1 MQGRATIVNTS
12 ARRMMHYSHVCLD
25 TFGYALPP
33 RVLSSEDIEKRLSP
47 VYKRLRL
54 PSGRLELMSGIRERR
69 LWPPGTR
76 PSTAGTLAGQRVL
89 ATADIDP
96 KSIECLIFTSVSRDM
111 MEPATASFVHDKLGL
126 SSAALIFDISNACL
140 GFLDGMVMLANMI
153 ELGHVKNGLIVSGE
167 TAEELLE
174 STLVGLLKDTTLSR
188 KTIKPAFASLTI
200 GSGSVALYMRKA
212 KDNEDR
218 PRLVHGAWQ
227 ANTQHSDLCHGG
239 QNGENTVLMATNS
252 EELLHRGVE
261 TAQMTW
267 QKFSAKAGWG
277 AENIDRFFCHQVGSA
292 HAKLLFER
300 LGLEPEKNFETL
312 AILGNV
318 GSVSAPITMAM
329 AMEQNFFEP
338 GQKGALLGIGSGIN
352 CLMLG
357 VEW

>member
-1 MQGRATIVNTS
+1 MIR
-12 ARRMMHYSHVCLD
+12 YSHVCLD
-25 TFGYALPP
+25 TFGYVLPP
-33 RVLSSEDIEKRLSP
+33 RILSSEDIENRLSS
-47 VYKRLRL
+47 VYQRLRL
-54 PSGRLELMSGIRERR
+54 PPGRLELMSGIRERR
-69 LWPPGTR
+69 LWPMGTR
-76 PSTAGTLAGQRVL
+76 PSTAGTLAGRRVL
-89 ATADIDP
+89 DTAGIDP
-96 KSIECLIFTSVSRDM
+96 QSIQCLIFTSVSRDM

-153 ELGHVKNGLIVSGE
+153 ELGQVENGLIVSGE

-174 STLVGLLKDTTLSR
+174 STLVGLLKDPTLSR
-188 KTIKPAFASLTI
+188 KSIKPAFASLTI
-200 GSGSVALYMRKA
+200 GSGSIALYMRKV
-212 KDNEDR
+212 KDNEKR
-218 PRLVHGAWQ
+218 PRLVHGAWR
-227 ANTQHSDLCHGG
+227 ANTEHSDLCHGG
-239 QNGENTVLMATNS
+239 QSGANTVLMATNS

-267 QKFSAKAGWG
+267 NKFSAQPGWR
-277 AENIDRFFCHQVGSA
+277 AADIDRFFCHQVGSA

-300 LGLEPEKNFETL
+300 LGLAPEKNFETL

-329 AMEQNFFEP
+329 AMEQAVFQP

>member
-1 MQGRATIVNTS
+1 MLHFA
-12 ARRMMHYSHVCLD
+12 HVCLD
-25 TFGYALPP
+25 TFGYELPP
-33 RVLSSEDIEKRLSP
+33 RVLSSEDIERRLST
-47 VYKRLRL
+47 VYQRLRL
-54 PSGRLELMSGIRERR
+54 PPGRLELMSGIRQRR
-69 LWPPGTR
+69 LWPGGTR
-76 PSTAGTLAGQRVL
+76 PSEAATFAGKRALEKAE
-89 ATADIDP
+89 IDP

-126 SSAALIFDISNACL
+126 SSSALIFDISNACL

-153 ELGHVKNGLIVSGE
+153 ELGQVKNGLIVSGE

-174 STLVGLLKDTTLSR
+174 STLLALLQDETLSR
-188 KTIKPAFASLTI
+188 KSIKPAFASLTI
-200 GSGSVALYMRKA
+200 GSGSVALYMRTA
-212 KDNEDR
+212 QDGDNK

-227 ANTQHSDLCHGG
+227 ANTEHSDLCHGG
-239 QNGENTVLMATNS
+239 QSGSNTTLMATNS
-252 EELLHRGVE
+252 EELLHKGVE

-267 QKFSAKAGWG
+267 NRFSAKSGWR
-277 AENIDRFFCHQVGSA
+277 AEQIDRFFCHQVGSA

-300 LGLEPEKNFETL
+300 LGLDPDKNFETL

-329 AMEQNFFEP
+329 AMEQGAFRR